1 MTTIDFTPLYR
12 STVGFDGLA
21 DLFDFA
27 TRSNQNSSYPPY
39 NIESHGEENYSITLA
54 VAGFSEDEIDINVEN
69 QIMTIKG
76 KKNLDENTETN
87 YLYQGI
93 ATRSF
98 EKKFNLAEYVEV
110 TNANLVNGLL
120 TIKLKKE
127 LPEAMKPKSI
137 KITSV
142 DNASKQKK
150 LSVA

>member
-39 NIESHGEENYSITLA
+39 NIESHGDENYSITLA

-76 KKNLDENTETN
+76 RKNLDENS
-87 YLYQGI
+87 
-93 ATRSF
+93 A
-98 EKKFNLAEYVEV
+98 
-110 TNANLVNGLL
+110 
-120 TIKLKKE
+120 
-127 LPEAMKPKSI
+127 KPTVFQCSR
-137 KITSV
+137 
-142 DNASKQKK
+142 ARLQ
-150 LSVA
+150 

>member
-12 STVGFDGLA
+12 STVGFDRLA

-27 TRSNQNSSYPPY
+27 TRSNQNASYPPY

-76 KKNLDENTETN
+76 KKNLDENNESN
-87 YLYQGI
+87 YLHQGI

-142 DNASKQKK
+142 DNSSKQKK

>member
-39 NIESHGEENYSITLA
+39 NIESLGDENYSITLA

-120 TIKLKKE
+120 TIKFKKE

-142 DNASKQKK
+142 DNSSKQKK
-150 LSVA
+150 LSAA

>member
-1 MTTIDFTPLYR
+1 MG

-27 TRSNQNSSYPPY
+27 TWANQNSSYPPY
-39 NIESHGEENYSITLA
+39 NIESHGDENYSITLA

-76 KKNLDENTETN
+76 KKNLDENTEIN

-120 TIKLKKE
+120 KIKLKKE

-142 DNASKQKK
+142 D
-150 LSVA
+150 